1 MSDVKITFSC
11 PPEIAERI
19 DRLANKADLTR
30 SKLILNMVDE
40 MSKTLELTGKVGILQ
55 FALLLRDASAS
66 LMKWANKVKS
76 IKVKPTINK

>member
-1 MSDVKITFSC
+1 MSDIKITFSC

-40 MSKTLELTGKVGILQ
+40 MSKTLEITGKVGILQ
-55 FALLLRDASAS
+55 FALLLRDAGEN
-66 LMKWANKVKS
+66 LQQWAKKVKS
-76 IKVKPTINK
+76 KKVEPL

>member
-40 MSKTLELTGKVGILQ
+40 MSKTMEFTGKVGILQ
-55 FALLLRDASAS
+55 FALLLRDISEIHK
-66 LMKWANKVKS
+66 KWANKVKS
-76 IKVKPTINK
+76 RKIDPL

>member
-76 IKVKPTINK
+76 IKVKPL

>member
-76 IKVKPTINK
+76 KKVEPL